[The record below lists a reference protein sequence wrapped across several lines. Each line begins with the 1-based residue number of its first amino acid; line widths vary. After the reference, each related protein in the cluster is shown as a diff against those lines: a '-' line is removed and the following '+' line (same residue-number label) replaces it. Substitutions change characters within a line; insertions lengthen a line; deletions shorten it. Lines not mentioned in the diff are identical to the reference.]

1 MLANVIAVA
10 KYKHSGLYTAW
21 QVNNEAAESP
31 IRAMVDIIL
40 VTGAHNEL
48 AWSKA
53 VRIAAI
59 LNEK

>member
-1 MLANVIAVA
+1 MLTNVTAVA

-21 QVNNEAAESP
+21 QVNNEGANSP

-40 VTGAHNEL
+40 VTGGHNET

-59 LNEK
+59 MNEK